1 MTCQEARDLMVECL
15 TGSTAPDTR
24 RGLQAHLQ
32 ECEVCAAEAHGFEE
46 MVALL
51 RAVPEPRVSE
61 TQWQEFSSAL
71 QLRLDREAQAPWNR
85 VKGWLRKPRVAWGT
99 AVATA
104 AFVVALAG
112 TLLFRT
118 TLPPTASK
126 PLPPTYRGLVTES
139 MARMT
144 SSMATTLSIWDA
156 QLAEAPPSPGIP
168 GE

>member
-24 RGLQAHLQ
+24 RALQAHLQ

-46 MVALL
+46 TVARL

-61 TQWQEFSSAL
+61 TQWQEFSRAL
-71 QLRLDREAQAPWNR
+71 QLRLEREAQAPWNR
-85 VKGWLRKPRVAWGT
+85 VKGWLRRPRVAWGT

-112 TLLFRT
+112 TVLLRT
-118 TLPPTASK
+118 TLPPTAST
-126 PLPPTYRGLVTES
+126 PLPPNFRGFVTAS
-139 MARMT
+139 MAGMT
-144 SSMATTLSIWDA
+144 SSMATTLAIWDA
-156 QLAEAPPSPGIP
+156 QLVEAPPSPDTP
-168 GE
+168 GQ